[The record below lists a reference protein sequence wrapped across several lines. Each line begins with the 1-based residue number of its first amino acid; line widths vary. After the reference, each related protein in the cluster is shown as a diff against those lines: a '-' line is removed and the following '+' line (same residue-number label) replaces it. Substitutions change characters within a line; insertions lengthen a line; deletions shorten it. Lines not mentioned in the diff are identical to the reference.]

1 MEEPRD
7 PSTKGEPPWPVVV
20 IGAGAAG
27 LFAGMFAA
35 MKGARVLI
43 LESKEKPGAKIRV
56 SGGGRCNILPSEVS
70 LENFHSSGSE
80 RTLRNILLSWP
91 LASVRTFMEDTLELP
106 LLVEETT
113 GKLFPRSQS
122 ARDVVA
128 AVLRGCTRQGVEI
141 RGGARVIGLQRINQ
155 QGTLLELAGGPPVR
169 AERVVL
175 ASGGLSY
182 PRTGSDGAGL
192 EFAGRLGHTIVSTRP
207 ALVALT
213 TDDER
218 FTELAGIALP
228 VRLRAVRD
236 GKTVEERTREL
247 LFTHRGFSGPVV
259 MDLSRHVTAG
269 AGDSTRP
276 AQLLADW
283 SAIPE
288 SEWLDRLA
296 RAGGR
301 PVRSVI
307 AERLPRRLA
316 QLVTSLADLPA
327 DRKSSELRRN
337 ERDRLIE
344 ALTCCPLPITGDEG
358 YAKAEVTA
366 GGVPLGEVKP
376 KTLESRLV
384 PGLHFCG
391 EILDVVGH
399 IGGYNFL
406 WAWVSGRKAGEGA
419 AGVLRDVRFRF

>member
-1 MEEPRD
+1 M
-7 PSTKGEPPWPVVV
+7 V
-20 IGAGAAG
+20 IGGGAAG

-35 MKGARVLI
+35 MEGARVLI

-56 SGGGRCNILPSEVS
+56 SGGGRCNILPSEVA

-80 RTLRNILLSWP
+80 KTLRNILFSWP
-91 LASVRTFMEDTLELP
+91 LQAVRAFIEDTLELP
-106 LLVEETT
+106 LVLEEAT

-128 AVLRGCTRQGVEI
+128 AVLGGCTRQGVEI
-141 RGGARVIGLQRINQ
+141 RGEARVTGLQKMSP
-155 QGTLLELAGGPPVR
+155 QGFLVELAAGPPVR

-192 EFAGRLGHTIVSTRP
+192 QFAIRLGHAIVSTRP

-213 TDDER
+213 TDDQR
-218 FTELAGIALP
+218 FTELSGISLP

-259 MDLSRHVTAG
+259 MDLSRHVTG
-269 AGDSTRP
+269 GDGDPTRP
-276 AQLLADW
+276 AQLMAGWL
-283 SAIPE
+283 AIPA

-296 RAGGR
+296 RSGGR
-301 PVRSVI
+301 QVRQVV

-316 QLVTSLADLPA
+316 QLVMSLADLPA
-327 DRKSSELRRN
+327 DRKASELRRK
-337 ERDRLIE
+337 ERERIIE
-344 ALTCCPLPITGDEG
+344 ALTCCPLPITGHEG
-358 YAKAEVTA
+358 YPKAEVTA
-366 GGVPLGEVKP
+366 GGVPLGEVQP

-384 PGLHFCG
+384 PGLYFCG

-406 WAWVSGRKAGEGA
+406 WAWVSGRRAGEGA
-419 AGVLRDVRFRF
+419 ASEQRSEN